1 MKILTTTPPQTISS
15 FNTAEIET
23 QKDLAGLVTIK
34 VSNNNYTS
42 DFVFDTGAGL
52 NCITETQA
60 INFGVKI
67 LPDNNIQVESF
78 TGQKNKVRIGVAKN
92 ISIGNITI
100 NNAIFLV
107 YPDEAFSFADGQY
120 KINGIIGFHII
131 KELGTIT
138 LEDKLITAKKR
149 TVPYRGKKNF
159 FVDQLRSIVIIE
171 FQGKR
176 IPCNFDSGAD
186 SSLFSKSFYE
196 IFKSYIDQNGIEEQM
211 KSSSAGAEII
221 QKKVKVLENEN
232 LKIGDTTITLPELII
247 DTSNYGVYGKVNY
260 GNIGQDILSQFK
272 KVTLSFDDNYILLEN

>member
-1 MKILTTTPPQTISS
+1 M
-15 FNTAEIET
+15 
-23 QKDLAGLVTIK
+23 
-34 VSNNNYTS
+34 
-42 DFVFDTGAGL
+42 
-52 NCITETQA
+52 
-60 INFGVKI
+60 
-67 LPDNNIQVESF
+67 
-78 TGQKNKVRIGVAKN
+78 
-92 ISIGNITI
+92 
-100 NNAIFLV
+100 
-107 YPDEAFSFADGQY
+107 
-120 KINGIIGFHII
+120 
-131 KELGTIT
+131 
-138 LEDKLITAKKR
+138 
-149 TVPYRGKKNF
+149 PYRGKKNF